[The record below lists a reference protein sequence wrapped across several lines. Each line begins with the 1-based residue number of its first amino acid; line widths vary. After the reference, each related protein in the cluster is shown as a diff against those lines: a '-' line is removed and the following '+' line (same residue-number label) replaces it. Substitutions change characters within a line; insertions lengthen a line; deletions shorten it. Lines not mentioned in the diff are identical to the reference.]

1 VVFKGYHNWI
11 FRCLKSVVLD
21 GIQAFEEV
29 HWISECPTNRKNKK
43 QKNQLFEELFMLS
56 GYETLG
62 AEIDYR
68 TIGS

>member
-1 VVFKGYHNWI
+1 MAFKHLRRSTG
-11 FRCLKSVVLD
+11 LVSVL
-21 GIQAFEEV
+21 QTEKKKKK
-29 HWISECPTNRKNKK
+29 NR
-43 QKNQLFEELFMLS
+43 LFEELFMLS

>member
-1 VVFKGYHNWI
+1 MAFKHLRRSTG
-11 FRCLKSVVLD
+11 LVSVL
-21 GIQAFEEV
+21 QTEK
-29 HWISECPTNRKNKK
+29 TKKKKNR
-43 QKNQLFEELFMLS
+43 LFEELFMLS

>member
-1 VVFKGYHNWI
+1 MAFKHLRRSTG
-11 FRCLKSVVLD
+11 LVSVL
-21 GIQAFEEV
+21 QTEKKKK
-29 HWISECPTNRKNKK
+29 NR
-43 QKNQLFEELFMLS
+43 LFEELFMLS